1 MGWKDMF
8 ATAEDIEDTQPVV
21 TAAAAPAAAT
31 TAAVGGAIALFE
43 PRTFDEATMI
53 ADKIKNGSAAAVNL
67 HRLSKDYAQRTI
79 DFLTGV
85 VYALNGRIEKVGHN
99 LILCSPASMKLS
111 GIIEMNRD
119 AE

>member
-8 ATAEDIEDTQPVV
+8 ESEEEAVETQQTAVSSAVV
-21 TAAAAPAAAT
+21 QSA
-31 TAAVGGAIALFE
+31 GIALFE
-43 PRTFDEATMI
+43 PRTFDEATEI
-53 ADKIKNGSAAAVNL
+53 ADKLKAGNATAVNL

-85 VYALNGRIEKVGHN
+85 VYAEDGRIEKVGHN
-99 LILCSPASMKLS
+99 LILCSPASVKLS
-111 GIIEMNRD
+111 GTIDLNRT

>member
-8 ATAEDIEDTQPVV
+8 GNEEMEDTEETQPIETI
-21 TAAAAPAAAT
+21 TAAPE
-31 TAAVGGAIALFE
+31 GGAIALFE
-43 PRTFDEATMI
+43 PRSFDEATLI
-53 ADKIKNGSAAAVNL
+53 ANKIKNGSAAAINL

-85 VYALNGRIEKVGHN
+85 VYALDGRIEKVGHN
-99 LILCSPASMKLS
+99 LILCSPASLKLS
-111 GIIEMNRD
+111 GSISLNRD